1 MGKPGKGTGKML
13 IFPGTT
19 HAENKT
25 SYLWFSDGIVS
36 VVALLLSV
44 TVWCY
49 VLYLWFYY

>member
-1 MGKPGKGTGKML
+1 MGKPGKKTGKVH

-19 HAENKT
+19 RAENKM
-25 SYLWFSDGIVS
+25 SYLWFSDGIVF